1 MFIKNIDAECECGFL
16 PANHVH
22 CAYMEYRKLSPL
34 EQLKIL
40 YSKWCIMSQTSKSML
55 YFLIFLLFV
64 DTAINLIMLV

>member
-1 MFIKNIDAECECGFL
+1 MRFVRENKISYIMFIKNIDAECECGFL

-40 YSKWCIMSQTSKSML
+40 YSK
-55 YFLIFLLFV
+55 
-64 DTAINLIMLV
+64 